1 MHLARRLLR
10 RIDSLFRRASNA
22 AARRLKTNFYLY
34 LAAAFSIFI
43 VIDAMG
49 LRAVVDMRERSYDM
63 VIRYRI
69 IVPRPD
75 PNIVIVDIN
84 EASLAAMAKEYGRWP
99 WPRQVLGEFVEKLQE
114 QGPKAIVFDILFSDP
129 DVFNPDSDASFNE
142 VIAGTSNTFFP
153 MLRLPPESDRLSQV
167 KPAMIP
173 GAEHIKGAPQA
184 EGTVAVILPHFEA
197 ALASARLGTN
207 NIYPDPDGVA
217 RRYRLWHEVHG
228 WRLPSLPL
236 KVAQVLGHRDAPPT
250 TDMLINWRGKPFS
263 YRYFSFS
270 DVFLDMQRKEPTRP
284 RDEFRG
290 KLVLI
295 GSTAPSL
302 FDIRATSMAREFPG
316 VEILATAIDNLV
328 HRDWIR
334 TPKTSFMN
342 ALVALLIVWAMG
354 IALYRNPDSDRFN
367 RVFGLSQVTLL
378 AFSYA
383 TINFSSYFLNLGGP
397 VFLGLI
403 YFSIARVYSFATARA
418 LEKSA
423 VTQTLASSEG
433 SGATLLLVQLRG
445 EEGVVSTTFLKRL
458 RKALLAVGVE
468 PKDVEVIKG
477 RQHGIW
483 GLFDATV
490 GVSWA
495 YPPSDESRRARVEA
509 DVQVLRERLPELVA
523 RLRRNDE
530 EVTAVSVADADL
542 GSGTESEIRARWR
555 RLFAEALAKTN
566 ERQG

>member
-1 MHLARRLLR
+1 MNLPRTLLR
-10 RIDSLFRRASNA
+10 RIDSLSRHASTA
-22 AARRLKTNFYLY
+22 IARRLRTNFYLY
-34 LAAAFSIFI
+34 LAAAFSLFI
-43 VIDAMG
+43 VIDALG
-49 LRAVVDMRERSYDM
+49 LRAIVDMRQRSYDM

-69 IVPRPD
+69 IVPKPD
-75 PNIVIVDIN
+75 PDIVIVDIN

-99 WPRQVLGEFVEKLQE
+99 WPRQVLGEFVEKLEE
-114 QGPKAIVFDILFSDP
+114 QAPKAVVFDILFSDP

-167 KPAMIP
+167 NPAVIP
-173 GAEHIKGAPQA
+173 GVERIEGASDA
-184 EGTVAVILPHFEA
+184 AGTVAVILPHFEA

-207 NIYPDPDGVA
+207 NIYPDADGVA
-217 RRYRLWHEVHG
+217 RRYRLWHDVHG
-228 WRLPSLPL
+228 WRLSSLPL
-236 KVAQVLGHRDAPPT
+236 KVAQALGSKEAPPT
-250 TDMLINWRGKPFS
+250 TDMLINWRGSPFT
-263 YRYFSFS
+263 YRYLSFG
-270 DVFLDMQRKEPTRP
+270 DVFLDMQKKERIRP

-290 KLVLI
+290 KIVLI

-302 FDIRATSMAREFPG
+302 FDIKATSMAREFPG
-316 VEILATAIDNLV
+316 VEILATAIDNLT

-334 TPKTSFMN
+334 TPKTSLTN

-354 IALYRNPDSDRFN
+354 VALYRNPDSDRFN
-367 RVFGLSQVTLL
+367 RLFGLSQIALL

-383 TINFSSYFLNLGGP
+383 TINLTSYFLNLTGP

-423 VTQTLASSEG
+423 VARTLASSEG

-445 EEGVVSTTFLKRL
+445 AEGVVSGAFLKRL
-458 RKALLAVGVE
+458 RKELLAVGIE
-468 PKDVEVIKG
+468 PKDVEMIKG
-477 RQHGIW
+477 RQRGIW

-490 GVSWA
+490 GISWA

-509 DVQVLRERLPELVA
+509 DMQAVRERLPELVA
-523 RLRRNDE
+523 RLRVNDE
-530 EVTAVSVADADL
+530 EVAAASVAHAAL
-542 GSGTESEIRARWR
+542 GGGTEAEVRARWR
-555 RLFAEALAKTN
+555 HLFAEALANAN